1 MCQITDKFVQE
12 GIEIGYEIGYKIGYE
27 KGYKIGVEEAALNL
41 AKRGIELEAIAEI
54 VNENVSLV
62 KQWLDGGVLSKI

>member
-12 GIEIGYEIGYKIGYE
+12 GIEIGYE